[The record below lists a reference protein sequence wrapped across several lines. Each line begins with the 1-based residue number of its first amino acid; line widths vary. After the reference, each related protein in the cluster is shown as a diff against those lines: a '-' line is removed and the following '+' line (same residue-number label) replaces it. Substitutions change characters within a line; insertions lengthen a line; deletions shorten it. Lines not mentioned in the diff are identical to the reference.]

1 LDNVEAISAWGY
13 FAAWRILRL
22 LPENFVYTNANRVAD
37 FTTKRNGRN
46 VRRLRAN
53 LARVKPEATELD
65 LELIVYKGM
74 RSVFRYYV
82 DTFRLQDWSQSRILE
97 TVTTSNE
104 HLLLDAI
111 SAGNGAIVTLPHV
124 GNYDHA
130 AAYFC
135 SKGAKI
141 VTVAEHLKPEALF
154 KKFLEYRAAFGME
167 ALPLDSRVL
176 PTLAQRL
183 RAGYVVALAADRDLS
198 RSGIDVKFFGGLA
211 RMPAGPAVL
220 ALKTGAPL
228 IYAMVSYTDVGIHI
242 DFELVP
248 MSDQGTESENI
259 AAIIQNSAN
268 LFAKGIS
275 QYPHDWHMMQRI
287 WIDGDFKERD

>member
-1 LDNVEAISAWGY
+1 MQTIKAWPY
-13 FAAWRILRL
+13 FIAWRLLRF
-22 LPENFVYTNANRVAD
+22 LPEGFVYRTAYKFSD
-37 FTTKRNGRN
+37 LLTKRNGPS
-46 VRRLRAN
+46 VQRLRSN
-53 LARVKPEATELD
+53 LARTQPGITTLD
-65 LELIVYKGM
+65 LELLLYKAM
-74 RSVFRYYV
+74 RSSVRYWC
-82 DTFRLQDWSQSRILE
+82 DTFRLPDWSPQRVQKS
-97 TVTTSNE
+97 VTTTNE

-111 SAGNGAIVTLPHV
+111 AAGKGAIVTLPHV

-135 SKGAKI
+135 GRGAKL

-154 KKFLEYRAAFGME
+154 KKFMEYRAAFGME
-167 ALPLDSRVL
+167 ALPLDGRVI

-198 RSGIDVKFFGGLA
+198 RSGINVVFFGGPA

-220 ALKTGAPL
+220 ALKTNAPL
-228 IYAMVSYTDVGIHI
+228 IYAMVSYTEDGIHI

-248 MSDQGTESENI
+248 MPQFGSESEKI
-259 AAIIQNSAN
+259 AMIVQSSAD
-268 LFAKGIS
+268 LFAKGMS

-287 WIDGDFKERD
+287 WIDGDFKERS

>member
-1 LDNVEAISAWGY
+1 MQTISAWGY
-13 FAAWRILRL
+13 FAAWRLLRL
-22 LPENFVYTNANRVAD
+22 LPEEFVYATAYKIAD
-37 FTTKRNGRN
+37 VITKRNGGN
-46 VRRLRAN
+46 VRRLRSN
-53 LARVKPEATELD
+53 LARTQPDITELD
-65 LELIVYKGM
+65 LEIIVYRGM
-74 RSVFRYYV
+74 RSTVRYLV
-82 DTFRLQDWSQSRILE
+82 DTFRLQDWSQNRILE

-104 HLLLDAI
+104 YLLLDAI
-111 SAGNGAIVTLPHV
+111 AAGNGAIVTLPHV

-198 RSGIDVKFFGGLA
+198 RSGIDVKFFGGPA

-228 IYAMVSYTDVGIHI
+228 IYAMVSYTDIGIHI

-248 MSDQGTESENI
+248 LSDQGTETEKV
-259 AAIIQNSAN
+259 AAIVQNSAD

>member
-1 LDNVEAISAWGY
+1 M
-13 FAAWRILRL
+13 RL
-22 LPENFVYTNANRVAD
+22 LPEEFVYATAYKIAD
-37 FTTKRNGRN
+37 VITKRNGGN
-46 VRRLRAN
+46 VRRLRSN
-53 LARVKPEATELD
+53 LARTQPDITELD
-65 LELIVYKGM
+65 LEIIVYRGM
-74 RSVFRYYV
+74 RSTVRYLV
-82 DTFRLQDWSQSRILE
+82 DTFRLQDWSQNRILE

-104 HLLLDAI
+104 YLLLDAI
-111 SAGNGAIVTLPHV
+111 AAGNGAIVTLPHV

-183 RAGYVVALAADRDLS
+183 RTGYVVALAADRDLS
-198 RSGIDVKFFGGLA
+198 RSGIDVKFFGGPA

-228 IYAMVSYTDVGIHI
+228 IYAMVSYTDIGIHI

-248 MSDQGTESENI
+248 LSDQGTETEKV
-259 AAIIQNSAN
+259 AAIVQNSAD

>member
-1 LDNVEAISAWGY
+1 M
-13 FAAWRILRL
+13 RL
-22 LPENFVYTNANRVAD
+22 LPEEFVYATAYKIAD
-37 FTTKRNGRN
+37 VITKRNGGN
-46 VRRLRAN
+46 VRRLRSN
-53 LARVKPEATELD
+53 LARTQPDITELD
-65 LELIVYKGM
+65 LEIIVYRGM
-74 RSVFRYYV
+74 RSTVRYLV
-82 DTFRLQDWSQSRILE
+82 DTFRLQDWSQNRILE

-104 HLLLDAI
+104 YLLLDAI
-111 SAGNGAIVTLPHV
+111 AAGNGAIVTLPHV

-198 RSGIDVKFFGGLA
+198 RSGIDVKFFGGPA

-228 IYAMVSYTDVGIHI
+228 IYAMVSYTDIGIHI

-248 MSDQGTESENI
+248 LSDQGTETEKV
-259 AAIIQNSAN
+259 AAIVQNSAD

>member
-1 LDNVEAISAWGY
+1 VEAISAWGY

-228 IYAMVSYTDVGIHI
+228 IYAMVSYSDVGIHI

>member
-1 LDNVEAISAWGY
+1 MEAISAWGY

-228 IYAMVSYTDVGIHI
+228 IYAMVSYSDVGIHI